1 MTINQVTGIPSQLLI
16 KALQQKFDFQSF
28 PDLKVGDRL
37 DAQVA
42 QKMGEGKVLVLLK
55 GAPVEADTTIPLQVG
70 QKINVQVESLKP
82 QILLRLVTSD
92 AAGEQGKITGYLKAF
107 RSDPQALADLFKAG
121 GGLLGTD
128 NVKTLSNSLL
138 RSQSQSLGQM
148 IRTLIFST
156 ETMGNPLFIR
166 DFVSRS
172 GFLLER
178 ALGRSLKEDAPAEM
192 KAQSGGDNLKS
203 ALIKF
208 GTEIREWLGTRP
220 DIPEEEFKTLVRLA
234 EYTDRSVHTL
244 ETQQVLNVLSR
255 DQENRFM
262 VQIPFAF
269 PQSLTM
275 QDIFIEFGGN
285 QGEGK
290 EDGSPFRIV
299 FFLNLDVLGDI
310 MIDVGIRDQELT
322 ADLSCQSVDAMSL
335 VSSSLESLREN
346 LDSLGF
352 RVVRMACDVRDDIG
366 PTKNDYVRN
375 SSWYEG
381 DVINFFA

>member
-1 MTINQVTGIPSQLLI
+1 MTANQVTGIPSQLLI
-16 KALQQKFDFQSF
+16 RALQQKFDFQGF
-28 PDLKVGDRL
+28 PNLKVGDRL
-37 DAQVA
+37 EAQVA
-42 QKMGEGKVLVLLK
+42 RKLGEGKVLVFLN
-55 GAPVEADTTIPLQVG
+55 GAPVEADSTTPLQIG

-82 QILLRLVTSD
+82 QILLRLVTTD
-92 AAGEQGKITGYLKAF
+92 AAGEQGKIADYLKAF
-107 RSDPQALADLFKAG
+107 RSDPYAFFGLFKEG
-121 GGLLGTD
+121 GTLFNAD
-128 NVKTLSNSLL
+128 NLKALSNSLL

-156 ETMGNPLFIR
+156 ETVENPLFIR

-172 GFLLER
+172 GLLLER
-178 ALGRSLKEDAPAEM
+178 TLGRSLKEGAPV
-192 KAQSGGDNLKS
+192 GGDNLKG
-203 ALIKF
+203 ALIRF
-208 GTEIREWLGTRP
+208 GMGIREWLATRP

-255 DQENRFM
+255 DQDNRFM

-269 PQSLTM
+269 PQSLSM
-275 QDIFIEFGGN
+275 QDIFIEFGGS
-285 QGEGK
+285 QRAETGE
-290 EDGSPFRIV
+290 GSPFRIV
-299 FFLNLDVLGDI
+299 FFLNLDILGEM
-310 MIDVGIRDQELT
+310 MIDVGIRGQELT
-322 ADLSCQSVDAMSL
+322 ADLSCQSVDTMSL
-335 VSSSLESLREN
+335 VSLSLEKLKEN

-381 DVINFFA
+381 DAINFFA

>member
-1 MTINQVTGIPSQLLI
+1 MTANQVTGIPSQLLI
-16 KALQQKFDFQSF
+16 RALQQKFDFQGF
-28 PDLKVGDRL
+28 PNLKVGDRL
-37 DAQVA
+37 EAQVA
-42 QKMGEGKVLVLLK
+42 RKLGEGKVLVFLN
-55 GAPVEADTTIPLQVG
+55 GAPVEADSTTPLQIG

-82 QILLRLVTSD
+82 QILLRLVTTD
-92 AAGEQGKITGYLKAF
+92 AAGEQGKIADYLKAF
-107 RSDPQALADLFKAG
+107 RSDPYAFFGLFKEG
-121 GGLLGTD
+121 GTLFNAD
-128 NVKTLSNSLL
+128 NLKALSNSLL
-138 RSQSQSLGQM
+138 RSQSQSLGQI

-156 ETMGNPLFIR
+156 ETVGNPLFIR
-166 DFVSRS
+166 DFVSHS
-172 GFLLER
+172 GLLLER
-178 ALGRSLKEDAPAEM
+178 TLGRSLKTGAPV
-192 KAQSGGDNLKS
+192 GGDNLKG
-203 ALIKF
+203 ALIRL
-208 GTEIREWLGTRP
+208 GMGIREWLATRP

-255 DQENRFM
+255 DQDNRFM

-275 QDIFIEFGGN
+275 QDIFIEFGGS
-285 QGEGK
+285 QRAEKGE
-290 EDGSPFRIV
+290 GSPFRII
-299 FFLNLDVLGDI
+299 FFLNLDVLGEM
-310 MIDVGIRDQELT
+310 MIDVGIRGQELT

-335 VSSSLESLREN
+335 VSLSLEKLKEN

-381 DVINFFA
+381 DAINFFA